1 MKPVQSLIQ
10 AKPAKAVQPVK
21 QVKPVPKVAQV
32 KAVKAVK
39 PPAKP
44 QAVAQPSPKART
56 PVAKTSRVVP
66 SVKSARG
73 TVRTDTHN
81 QANQVPSGAKRR
93 RRGL

>member
-1 MKPVQSLIQ
+1 MKPV
-10 AKPAKAVQPVK
+10 KPIAPVKPVK
-21 QVKPVPKVAQV
+21 QVKQVAQV
-32 KAVKAVK
+32 QQVKAVK

-44 QAVAQPSPKART
+44 QAVPQVSPKART

-66 SVKSARG
+66 SVKGGRG
-73 TVRTDTHN
+73 VVRTDTHN